1 MCKSSFKYTWV
12 LDKLEAERE
21 RGIMGHRIFI
31 KNMTTCTF
39 QAHAAIHIIA
49 SGGGEF
55 ELEAGYAKDG
65 QTREYALLGYTFGVK
80 QMMFGYRCFFRRRQ
94 IPGQNRRRTEVDP
107 RRRVLLA
114 VRQNMPGELREVPAA
129 RLARTTTQV
138 TTVQR
143 ALAVQR
149 RSSGSTKAFTS
160 STSRRPG
167 RRSCSPHE
175 SSLRSRIRTMSVW
188 SAAPSSASS
197 PPTSST
203 STLARTWSPFRTPS
217 SLLDL
222 AGRDLTD

>member
-1 MCKSSFKYTWV
+1 M
-12 LDKLEAERE
+12 
-21 RGIMGHRIFI
+21 
-31 KNMTTCTF
+31 
-39 QAHAAIHIIA
+39 AHAAIHIIA

-65 QTREYALLGYTFGVK
+65 QTREYAMLAYTFGVK
-80 QMMFGYRCFFRRRQ
+80 QMM
-94 IPGQNRRRTEVDP
+94 
-107 RRRVLLA
+107 
-114 VRQNMPGELREVPAA
+114 
-129 RLARTTTQV
+129 LARIMTQV

-149 RSSGSTKAFTS
+149 RSSSSTKAFTS

-222 AGRDLTD
+222 AGRDLTDCLMEDFLGARILVPHNG